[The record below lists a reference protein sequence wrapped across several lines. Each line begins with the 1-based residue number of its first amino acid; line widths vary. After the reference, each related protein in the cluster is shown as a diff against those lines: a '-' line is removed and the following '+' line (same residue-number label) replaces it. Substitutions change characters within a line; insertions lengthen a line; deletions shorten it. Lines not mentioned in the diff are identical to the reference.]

1 MLEGRLDRMENML
14 SQLIQMV
21 GSMKVD
27 KQEMKLEMQGMKV
40 EQLEMN
46 QEQQEMNKTQNS
58 FEQLLHELKVSQ
70 EKMAADNERAHG
82 EILKRLKS
90 LEKDQD
96 FIWEKSVRNERDIIR
111 IMNKDN

>member
-1 MLEGRLDRMENML
+1 MMEKRLDKMEDML

-27 KQEMKLEMQGMKV
+27 QEEMKQEQKGMKQKQ
-40 EQLEMN
+40 QL
-46 QEQQEMNKTQNS
+46 T
-58 FEQLLHELKVSQ
+58 EQLLHELKYTQ
-70 EKMAADNERAHG
+70 EKMAEDNEREHG
-82 EILKRLKS
+82 EILKRLKG
-90 LEKDQD
+90 LERDQD